1 MRGNNKPFSQHKTN
15 QIEII
20 LNRENDK
27 LHLERV
33 SDKSEFSSQNMTLT
47 AEFKTR
53 NVKHKRLNSNEDIK
67 DVVLQ

>member
-1 MRGNNKPFSQHKTN
+1 MRGKYKPISRLKTN

-20 LNRENDK
+20 LNRDPEK

-47 AEFKTR
+47 AEFK
-53 NVKHKRLNSNEDIK
+53 
-67 DVVLQ
+67 